1 MYQNGNDSR
10 YAIGFNSGSSGV
22 IRDCVIK
29 NSIGEFSNCEIFN
42 CGHAAIVSAEK
53 AKVLIN
59 HCHIHDN
66 ESAGI
71 KTRAAGIAV
80 TEDSRFENN
89 KLGDREEV

>member
-22 IRDCVIK
+22 IRDCVVK

-42 CGHAAIVSAEK
+42 CGHAAIVSAE
-53 AKVLIN
+53 
-59 HCHIHDN
+59 
-66 ESAGI
+66 
-71 KTRAAGIAV
+71 IAV

-89 KLGDREEV
+89 KLGDREEI